1 MSIPLVALIGR
12 PNVGKS
18 SLFNR
23 FLQKRLAIVDD
34 TPGVT
39 RDRNYSLCDWA
50 GREFYLI
57 DTGGMIPETKGAIE
71 KMILAQS
78 EIAIAESDLTVLI
91 VDNQTGPDHTERK
104 IARQLLKAGRN
115 TIILANKIDDNIS
128 EHERFQ
134 FSRLGLGDPLAVSAT
149 VGLGIGE
156 ALDKIVESL
165 PPAETV
171 EQESDAIR
179 IAVIGRPN
187 VGKSSFINK
196 LIGGQRVIVSP
207 IPGTTRDAVD
217 TPFEFEGRKYIL
229 VDTAGLRRKAKVKDA
244 IEYFTTL
251 RTLRAIEN
259 CDIALVLVDAS
270 EGLIVQDLKVIE
282 DAANVRR
289 GIVMAV
295 NKWDLVEKD
304 THTADIFTSQ
314 IKEYARTLAYIPN
327 IYISCLT
334 GQRVVK
340 VIPLIDKVHE
350 NWDQKISTSELNNFL
365 EEIVEARH
373 PASVK
378 GKYIKLFYVTQSG
391 TRPPTFLFFCNYP
404 QLLQKSYI
412 RYIENQLRKKYEFDG
427 VPIRIRFQKRK

>member
-23 FLQKRLAIVDD
+23 FLQKKLAIVDD

-39 RDRNYSLCDWA
+39 RDRNYGLCEWA
-50 GREFYLI
+50 GREFYLV
-57 DTGGMIPETKGAIE
+57 DTGGMLPNSKGAIE
-71 KMILAQS
+71 KMILTQS
-78 EIAIAESDLTVLI
+78 EIAIEDSDLTVLI
-91 VDNQTGPDHTERK
+91 VDNQTGLDSTEQK
-104 IARQLLKAGRN
+104 IAKQLLKSGKNA
-115 TIILANKIDDNIS
+115 IILANKIDDDLS

-156 ALDKIVESL
+156 ALDSIIEHL
-165 PPAETV
+165 PPEGSMDYD
-171 EQESDAIR
+171 SDAIR

-196 LIGGQRVIVSP
+196 LIGEERVIVSP

-282 DAANVRR
+282 DAAEVRR

-295 NKWDLVEKD
+295 NKWDLIEKD

-340 VIPLIDKVHE
+340 VLPQIDKVYK
-350 NWDQKISTSELNNFL
+350 NWDQQIPTSELNNFL
-365 EEIVEARH
+365 EEIVERRH
-373 PASVK
+373 PAAIK

-391 TRPPTFLFFCNYP
+391 VKPPTFLFFCNFP
-404 QLLQKSYI
+404 QLIQKSYI
-412 RYIENQLRKKYEFDG
+412 RYIENQLRNKYEFDG
-427 VPIRIRFQKRK
+427 VPIRIRFKKRK

>member
-1 MSIPLVALIGR
+1 MNIPLVAIIGR

-23 FLQKRLAIVDD
+23 FLQRKLAIVDD

-39 RDRNYSLCDWA
+39 RDRNYGLCDWA
-50 GREFYLI
+50 GREFYLV
-57 DTGGMIPETKGAIE
+57 DTGGMIPNSKGAIE
-71 KMILAQS
+71 KMILAQA
-78 EIAIAESDLTVLI
+78 EIAIADSDLTVLV
-91 VDNQTGPDHTERK
+91 VDNQTGPDSTEQK
-104 IARQLLKAGRN
+104 IAKQLLKAGKN
-115 TIILANKIDDNIS
+115 IIVLANKIDDTIS

-149 VGLGIGE
+149 AGLGIGE
-156 ALDKIVESL
+156 ALDEIVEHL
-165 PPAETV
+165 PPIGSM

-196 LIGGQRVIVSP
+196 LIGEERVIVSP

-229 VDTAGLRRKAKVKDA
+229 VDTAGLRKKAKVKDA
-244 IEYFTTL
+244 IEYYTTL

-259 CDIALVLVDAS
+259 CDIALILVDAS
-270 EGLIVQDLKVIE
+270 EGLSVQDLKVIE

-289 GIVMAV
+289 GMVMAV

-314 IKEYARTLAYIPN
+314 IKDYARTLSYIPN

-340 VIPLIDKVHE
+340 VLPQIDKVYN
-350 NWDQKISTSELNNFL
+350 NWTQEIPTSELNNFL
-365 EEIVEARH
+365 EDIVEKSQ
-373 PASVK
+373 PAAVK
-378 GKYIKLFYVTQSG
+378 GKHMKLYYVTQTG
-391 TRPPTFLFFCNYP
+391 VKPPTFLFFCNYP

-412 RYIENQLRKKYEFDG
+412 RYIENQLRDKYDFDG
-427 VPIRIRFQKRK
+427 VPIRIRFKKR

>member
-23 FLQKRLAIVDD
+23 FLKKKLAIVDD
-34 TPGVT
+34 TPGIT
-39 RDRNYSLCDWA
+39 RDRNYSLCEWA
-50 GREFYLI
+50 GHEFYLV
-57 DTGGMIPETKGAIE
+57 DTGGMIPESKGGIE
-71 KMILAQS
+71 KMVLAQA
-78 EIAIAESDLTVLI
+78 EIAIAESDLVVFI
-91 VDNQTGPDHTERK
+91 VDNQTGPDNTERK
-104 IARQLLKAGRN
+104 IARQLLKSGKN
-115 TIILANKIDDNIS
+115 TIVLANKIDDNIY

-134 FSRLGLGDPLAVSAT
+134 FSRLGLGEPLAVSAT

-156 ALDKIVESL
+156 ALDKIVEQL
-165 PPAETV
+165 PPAKSI
-171 EQESDAIR
+171 EQESDTIR

-187 VGKSSFINK
+187 VGKSSFINR
-196 LIGGQRVIVSP
+196 LIGADRVIVSP
-207 IPGTTRDAVD
+207 VPGTTRDAVD
-217 TPFEFEGRKYIL
+217 TPFEFEGRKYTL
-229 VDTAGLRRKAKVKDA
+229 VDTAGLRRKARVKDA

-251 RTLRAIEN
+251 RTVRAIEN

-289 GIVMAV
+289 GIVLAV

-327 IYISCLT
+327 IYISCLS

-340 VIPLIDKVHE
+340 VIPLIDSVYE
-350 NWDQKISTSELNNFL
+350 NWERKIATSELNNFL
-365 EEIVEARH
+365 EDIVTRRH
-373 PASVK
+373 PAAVR
-378 GKYIKLFYVTQSG
+378 GKYVKLYYVTQSG
-391 TRPPTFLFFCNYP
+391 IKPPTFLFFCNYP

-412 RYIENQLRKKYEFDG
+412 RYIENQLRKKYDFDG
-427 VPIRIRFQKRK
+427 VPIRIRFKKRK

>member
-23 FLQKRLAIVDD
+23 FLQNKLAIVDAI
-34 TPGVT
+34 PGVT
-39 RDRNYSLCDWA
+39 RDRNYSLCEWA
-50 GREFYLI
+50 GREFYLV
-57 DTGGMIPETKGAIE
+57 DTGGMIPESKGGIE
-71 KMILAQS
+71 KMVLAQS
-78 EIAIAESDLTVLI
+78 EIAIADSDVAVLI
-91 VDNQTGPDHTERK
+91 VDNQTGPDSTEQK
-104 IARQLLKAGRN
+104 IAGQLLKSGKN
-115 TIILANKIDDNIS
+115 TIVLANKIDDNIY

-156 ALDKIVESL
+156 ALDKIIEHL
-165 PPAETV
+165 PPV
-171 EQESDAIR
+171 GNMEQESDAIR

-187 VGKSSFINK
+187 VGKSSFINR
-196 LIGGQRVIVSP
+196 LIGEDRVIVSP

-217 TPFEFEGRKYIL
+217 TPFEFEDRKYTL

-251 RTLRAIEN
+251 RTLRAIEH

-295 NKWDLVEKD
+295 NKWDIVEKD
-304 THTADIFTSQ
+304 TYTADIFTSQ

-340 VIPLIDKVHE
+340 VIPLIDKVYE
-350 NWDQKISTSELNNFL
+350 NWDQQITTAELNNFL
-365 EEIVEARH
+365 EDIVNKRH
-373 PASVK
+373 PAAVK
-378 GKYIKLFYVTQSG
+378 GKYIRFYYVTQSG
-391 TRPPTFLFFCNYP
+391 IKPPTFLFFCNYP

-412 RYIENQLRKKYEFDG
+412 RYIENQLRKKYSFDG
-427 VPIRIRFQKRK
+427 VPIRIRFKKRK

>member
-1 MSIPLVALIGR
+1 MNIPLVAIIGR

-23 FLQKRLAIVDD
+23 FLQRKLAIVDD

-39 RDRNYSLCDWA
+39 RDRNYGLCDWA
-50 GREFYLI
+50 GREFYLV
-57 DTGGMIPETKGAIE
+57 DTGGMIPGSKGAIE

-78 EIAIAESDLTVLI
+78 EIAIADSDLTVLV
-91 VDNQTGPDHTERK
+91 VDNQTGPDSTEQK
-104 IARQLLKAGRN
+104 IARQLLKSGKN
-115 TIILANKIDDNIS
+115 TIILANKIDDLIS

-149 VGLGIGE
+149 AGLGIGE
-156 ALDKIVESL
+156 ALDEIVEHL
-165 PPAETV
+165 PTIGSM

-196 LIGGQRVIVSP
+196 LIGEERVIVSP

-217 TPFEFEGRKYIL
+217 TPFEFEGQKYVL

-244 IEYFTTL
+244 IEYYTTL

-259 CDIALVLVDAS
+259 CDIALILVDAS

-289 GIVMAV
+289 GMLMAV

-304 THTADIFTSQ
+304 THTADIFSSQ

-340 VIPLIDKVHE
+340 VLPQIDKVYN
-350 NWDQKISTSELNNFL
+350 NWNQEIPTSELNNFL
-365 EEIVEARH
+365 EDIVEKSQ
-373 PASVK
+373 PAAVK
-378 GKYIKLFYVTQSG
+378 GKHIKLYYVTQSG
-391 TRPPTFLFFCNYP
+391 VKPPTFLFFCNYP

-412 RYIENQLRKKYEFDG
+412 RYIENQLRDKYDFDG
-427 VPIRIRFQKRK
+427 VPIRIRFKKR

>member
-1 MSIPLVALIGR
+1 MSIPLVAIIGR

-39 RDRNYSLCDWA
+39 RDRNYGLCEWA

-57 DTGGMIPETKGAIE
+57 DTGGMIPNTKGAIE

-78 EIAIAESDLTVLI
+78 EIAIDDSDLTVLV
-91 VDNQTGPDHTERK
+91 VDNQTGPDSTERK
-104 IARQLLKAGRN
+104 IAKQLLKSGRN
-115 TIILANKIDDNIS
+115 TIILANKIDDDIS
-128 EHERFQ
+128 EHDRFQ

-165 PPAETV
+165 PPAETG
-171 EQESDAIR
+171 EQEPDTIR

-196 LIGGQRVIVSP
+196 LIGEERVIVSP

-217 TPFEFEGRKYIL
+217 TPFKFEGRKYIL

-244 IEYFTTL
+244 IEYYTTL

-282 DAANVRR
+282 DAADVRR

-295 NKWDLVEKD
+295 NKWDLIEKD

-340 VIPLIDKVHE
+340 VIPQIDKVYE
-350 NWDQKISTSELNNFL
+350 NWNREIATSELNNFL
-365 EEIVEARH
+365 EEIVEKRH
-373 PASVK
+373 PAAAKGKHIKLYYATQSSVK
-378 GKYIKLFYVTQSG
+378 
-391 TRPPTFLFFCNYP
+391 PPTFLFFCNYP
-404 QLLQKSYI
+404 HLLQKSYI
-412 RYIENQLRKKYEFDG
+412 RYIENQMRNKYEFG
-427 VPIRIRFQKRK
+427 GIPIRIRFKKRK

>member
-1 MSIPLVALIGR
+1 M
-12 PNVGKS
+12 
-18 SLFNR
+18 
-23 FLQKRLAIVDD
+23 
-34 TPGVT
+34 
-39 RDRNYSLCDWA
+39 
-50 GREFYLI
+50 
-57 DTGGMIPETKGAIE
+57 
-71 KMILAQS
+71 
-78 EIAIAESDLTVLI
+78 
-91 VDNQTGPDHTERK
+91 
-104 IARQLLKAGRN
+104 
-115 TIILANKIDDNIS
+115 
-128 EHERFQ
+128 
-134 FSRLGLGDPLAVSAT
+134 
-149 VGLGIGE
+149 
-156 ALDKIVESL
+156 
-165 PPAETV
+165 
-171 EQESDAIR
+171 EQESDTIR

-295 NKWDLVEKD
+295 NKWDLIEKD

-350 NWDQKISTSELNNFL
+350 NWDQKIATSELNNFL
-365 EEIVEARH
+365 EDIVEARH